1 MTTILLV
8 EDNELVA
15 EMMGERLEDYGFQ
28 VLTAGDG
35 QRAIDLVRSDR
46 PDLVLMDMSIPI
58 INGWDATRMLK
69 ADADLRLIPVI
80 ALTAHA
86 IAGEREKALDA
97 GCDEYES
104 KPVDFNRLLEKIS
117 RFVKLS
123 GSRA

>member
-1 MTTILLV
+1 VIVGIAL
-8 EDNELVA
+8 
-15 EMMGERLEDYGFQ
+15 F
-28 VLTAGDG
+28 
-35 QRAIDLVRSDR
+35 
-46 PDLVLMDMSIPI
+46 
-58 INGWDATRMLK
+58 
-69 ADADLRLIPVI
+69 DADLRLIPVI

>member
-69 ADADLRLIPVI
+69 ADVDLRLIPVI